1 MLYEQVAQTLRQR
14 IRDGIYPSGAR
25 LPGLREIARQ
35 SSVSLS
41 TAVAAVRLLE
51 DEGWVEGRER
61 SGFFVLDI
69 RGNGT
74 SGSSAPDPGPATVT
88 GQSLTLSLLRASSSA
103 RFGQLGVAMPHH
115 SFLPIQPLQ
124 RAFRQAARWRS
135 GRAVEYAFP
144 PGVPELRQQVAR
156 RLSRAG
162 CSAPPERVIITSG
175 AQEALNLSLRVLT
188 APGDLIAVESPTYYG
203 LLQCIEALELKVIEV
218 PTHPDRGISVAA
230 LRLALEQWPVK
241 ACVLVPNHGNP
252 VGYAMPDARKQ
263 ALAALLDERGVALI
277 EDDVYGDLGYCQ
289 GRPRTV
295 QSFMR
300 NGHWFLAGSAS
311 KTISAGLRLGWLV
324 APAPLQERIN
334 HLQYTYHAG
343 ASTLDQYALAEYLR
357 RGGLNRHLR
366 RVRAE
371 YAALTERMAQLV
383 MQSFPAGTSVNRP
396 AGGYLLWV
404 TCPETLDA
412 LELYR
417 RALEHGVA
425 IAPGSLFSA
434 TGRYRNCF
442 RLNAATVWDAELE
455 TALSVL
461 ADMAQTLT

>member
-1 MLYEQVAQTLRQR
+1 MLYEQVASTLRQR
-14 IRDGIYPSGAR
+14 IRDGIYPAGAR
-25 LPGLREIARQ
+25 LPGLREVARQ
-35 SSVSLS
+35 FSVSLS
-41 TAVAAVRLLE
+41 TAVAAVRSLE

-61 SGFFVLDI
+61 AGFFVQDI

-74 SGSSAPDPGPATVT
+74 SNASAPDPVPAVVT
-88 GQSLTLSLLRASSSA
+88 GQSVTLSLLGASSSA
-103 RFGQLGVAMPHH
+103 RFGQLGVAVPHT

-144 PGVPELRQQVAR
+144 PGIPELRQQVSR
-156 RLSRAG
+156 RLTQAG
-162 CSAPPERVIITSG
+162 CSAAPERVIITSG
-175 AQEALNLSLRVLT
+175 AQEALNLGLRVLT
-188 APGDLIAVESPTYYG
+188 APGDVVAVESPTYYG
-203 LLQCIEALELKVIEV
+203 LLQCMEALELKVIEV
-218 PTHPDRGISVAA
+218 PTHPERGISVAA

-252 VGYAMPDARKQ
+252 VGYAMSDGSKQ
-263 ALAALLDERGVALI
+263 ALAALLEERDVVLI
-277 EDDVYGDLGYCQ
+277 EDDVYGDLGYRE

-295 QSFMR
+295 QSFMSSGR
-300 NGHWFLAGSAS
+300 WFLAGSAS

-324 APAPLQERIN
+324 APAPLQERIE
-334 HLQYTYHAG
+334 HLQYTYIAG
-343 ASTLDQYALAEYLR
+343 ASTVPQYALADYLL

-366 RVRAE
+366 RVRGE
-371 YAALTERMAQLV
+371 YAALTERMAEFV
-383 MQSFPAGTSVNRP
+383 MQSFPADTSVNRP

-404 TCPETLDA
+404 TGPETLDA

-442 RLNAATVWDAELE
+442 RLNASTVWDAELE
-455 TALSVL
+455 AALSVL
-461 ADMAQTLT
+461 ADIAHTLT